1 MLKNEI
7 NVLKIKS
14 KNQEDNV
21 KNMKQEIE
29 DLNNE
34 HSIRIV
40 QIKTELT
47 NKQNLLDHYKGNI

>member
-7 NVLKIKS
+7 NFLKIKS